1 MKGVK
6 SKMINKELIELQKG
20 CKATCVVIQNEDIQK
35 LDSKVLISS
44 NCEDNELLK
53 IFKEKISKTDEG
65 FEFLVIEKIDKI
77 ELDKQDR
84 FYQIVKDREFNGI
97 LLPEDV
103 VIVLTVE
110 NKDKL
115 KNISSDLYNLCV
127 VAF

>member
-1 MKGVK
+1 M
-6 SKMINKELIELQKG
+6 MNIDLIELQKG
-20 CKATCVVIQNEDIQK
+20 CKATCAVIQNEDIEK
-35 LDSKVLISS
+35 LDSKILINS

-53 IFKEKISKTDEG
+53 IFKEKISKVDEK
-65 FEFLVIEKIDKI
+65 FEFIVIEEIDKL
-77 ELDKQDR
+77 EADKQDK

-97 LLPEDV
+97 VLPEDV

-115 KNISSDLYNLCV
+115 KNISSELHNLCV

>member
-53 IFKEKISKTDEG
+53 IFKEKISKTDER

>member
-1 MKGVK
+1 MKGAK

-53 IFKEKISKTDEG
+53 IFKEKISKTDER
-65 FEFLVIEKIDKI
+65 FEFLVIEKIDEI

>member
-1 MKGVK
+1 M
-6 SKMINKELIELQKG
+6 MNIDLIELQKG
-20 CKATCVVIQNEDIQK
+20 CKATCVVIQNEDIEK

-44 NCEDNELLK
+44 NCDDNELLK
-53 IFKEKISKTDEG
+53 IFKEKISKADKKI
-65 FEFLVIEKIDKI
+65 EFLVIEKIDKL

-103 VIVLTVE
+103 VVVLTVE

-115 KNISSDLYNLCV
+115 KNISSELYNLCV

>member
-20 CKATCVVIQNEDIQK
+20 CKATCVVIQNEDMQK

-53 IFKEKISKTDEG
+53 IFKEKISKTDER
-65 FEFLVIEKIDKI
+65 FEFLVIEKIDEI

-115 KNISSDLYNLCV
+115 KNISSDLYHLCV